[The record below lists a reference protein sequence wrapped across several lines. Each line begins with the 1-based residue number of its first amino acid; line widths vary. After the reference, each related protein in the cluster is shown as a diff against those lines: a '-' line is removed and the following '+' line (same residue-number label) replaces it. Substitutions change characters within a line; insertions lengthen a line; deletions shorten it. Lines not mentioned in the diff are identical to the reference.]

1 MTLKL
6 NNKRNLTLSKIIELI
21 NSEEKSKEIE
31 ESIYN
36 YSILRAKEN
45 SIPLNLDNK
54 KFTIIYM
61 NKFMNLYLNLNSKS
75 YIKNDYLINKIL
87 NNEIDCKNIAF
98 LSPQE
103 LFYKRWEE
111 YLTKKKANEEF
122 IYSIGKA
129 FITNEFTC
137 KRCLKNKT
145 SYYQLQTRS
154 SDEPMTTFVKCINC
168 GNNWKF

>member
-87 NNEIDCKNIAF
+87 NN
-98 LSPQE
+98 
-103 LFYKRWEE
+103 
-111 YLTKKKANEEF
+111 
-122 IYSIGKA
+122 
-129 FITNEFTC
+129 
-137 KRCLKNKT
+137 
-145 SYYQLQTRS
+145 
-154 SDEPMTTFVKCINC
+154 
-168 GNNWKF
+168 